1 MASCC
6 TTENHHQWAWL
17 TPLNTSMTNWTALTE
32 FHGLLDLML
41 TGEEHGPSFD
51 LKGVQCSFGP
61 IFERHA
67 CFEAATSDFGLMVIC
82 AGWYGDY
89 STTPIHLLIVGD
101 HIACMQWLPMKRAD
115 KCAII
120 EHLPV
125 NDHEKTLLALA
136 V

>member
-1 MASCC
+1 
-6 TTENHHQWAWL
+6 
-17 TPLNTSMTNWTALTE
+17 MTDWIALTE

-41 TGEEHGPSFD
+41 GGEQNGPTFTLD
-51 LKGVQCSFGP
+51 GVRCSFGP
-61 IFERHA
+61 ILGRHA
-67 CFEAATSDFGLMVIC
+67 CFEAVSPDFGLMVIC

-101 HIACMQWLPMKRAD
+101 HIACMQWLPMKRTD

-125 NDHEKTLLALA
+125 DEHDKTILRLA